1 MPELPDLLYIQ
12 KYLRKNVKG
21 KSIADITIREPIVL
35 RVAVAK
41 TFQEAL
47 KGLSI
52 ARININGPF
61 LLLEFTDSYDLVLNF
76 MVAGKLQH
84 QGKKDSP
91 IGYVCFSLLLD
102 DGSSLNFSD
111 EQKMGK
117 GYLVRYKEYDVIPQF
132 NRQGVNIVS
141 PEFTLELFR
150 SLAAQ
155 NSRKQVRV
163 FINDHAVLSS
173 IGNAYADEI
182 LFDAKTHPKTIVG
195 KLSPE
200 EIDTLFAS
208 IKSVMRWGIKKVED
222 ARQPIHIKV
231 RDHMKV
237 RGRQGEKCPRCGT
250 IIRREGVLGY
260 DVFFCPGC
268 QPAVRKVFLDWNKK

>member
-21 KSIADITIREPIVL
+21 KSVADITIREPIVL

-47 KGLSI
+47 RGLSI
-52 ARININGPF
+52 ARINVNGPF
-61 LLLEFTDSYDLVLNF
+61 LLLEFSDSYDLVLNF

-84 QGKKDSP
+84 QGKKESP

-102 DGSSLNFSD
+102 DGSSLNFAD

-132 NRQGVNIVS
+132 NRQGVSIVS
-141 PEFTLELFR
+141 SEFTLELFR

-163 FINDHAVLSS
+163 FINDHSVLSS

-182 LFDAKTHPKTIVG
+182 LFDAKIHPKTIVS
-195 KLSPE
+195 KLSPK

-208 IKSVMRWGIKKVED
+208 VKSVMRWGIKKVEE
-222 ARQPIHIKV
+222 AHQPIHVKV

-237 RGRQGEKCPRCGT
+237 RGRQGEKCSRCGT

-268 QPAVRKVFLDWNKK
+268 QPVARKAFLDWNKK

>member
-21 KSIADITIREPIVL
+21 KSIADVAIREPIVL

-52 ARININGPF
+52 ARVNIRGPF
-61 LLLEFTDSYDLVLNF
+61 LLLEFTDAYDLVLNF

-84 QGKKDSP
+84 QGKKDAP
-91 IGYVCFSLLLD
+91 VGHICFSLMLD
-102 DGSSLNFSD
+102 DGSQLNFAD

-117 GYLVRYKEYDVIPQF
+117 AYLVRYKEYDVIPQF
-132 NRQGVNIVS
+132 NRQGINVAS
-141 PEFTLELFR
+141 PEFTLDSFR
-150 SLAAQ
+150 SLAEQ

-163 FINDHAVLSS
+163 FINDYAVLSS

-182 LFDAKTHPKTIVG
+182 LYDAKIHPKTIVS
-195 KLSPE
+195 KLSPL
-200 EIDTLFAS
+200 EIDKLYWS
-208 IKSVMRWGIKKVED
+208 IRSVIKWGIKKVEE
-222 ARQPIHIKV
+222 AQQPIHIKV

-237 RGRQGEKCPRCGT
+237 RGRQGEKCLRCGT
-250 IIRREGVLGY
+250 IIRREGVLGH

-268 QPAVRKVFLDWNKK
+268 QPVSRKVFLDWSKK